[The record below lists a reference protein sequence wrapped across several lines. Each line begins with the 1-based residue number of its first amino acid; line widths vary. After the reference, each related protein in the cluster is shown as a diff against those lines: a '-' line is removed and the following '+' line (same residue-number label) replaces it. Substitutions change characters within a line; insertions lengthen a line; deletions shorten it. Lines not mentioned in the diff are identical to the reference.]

1 MEIFCDSQSAIAL
14 SNNAFFHERTKHV
27 AVKYHFAR
35 DLIDSGE
42 VKVTKIST
50 AYNLDDIFTN
60 VLLLSKVK
68 VA

>member
-1 MEIFCDSQSAIAL
+1 M
-14 SNNAFFHERTKHV
+14 